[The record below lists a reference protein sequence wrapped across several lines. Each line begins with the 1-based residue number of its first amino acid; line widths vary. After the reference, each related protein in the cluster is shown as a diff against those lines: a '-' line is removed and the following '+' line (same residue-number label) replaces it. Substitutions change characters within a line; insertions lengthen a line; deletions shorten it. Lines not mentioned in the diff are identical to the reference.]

1 MFFRGWQKQSLIEWP
16 GKISTVVF
24 MSGCNFSCPWC
35 YNRDLV
41 LNSEHL
47 PKIFEEEVLEHLNK
61 NKDFL
66 DALVVTGG
74 EPTLCSNSGDLLLFF
89 EKIKR
94 AGFLA
99 GLETNGTHPK
109 FIEKLL
115 KNKLVDYLAM
125 DIKAPLNHEKYNQLV
140 GVEINPHTKFD
151 RSRLSSDDSFVNLK
165 SKIPNHILTNYGVGV
180 NLENIKKSIQLIKDS
195 DIDYEFRTTV
205 VTGLLTVDDIS
216 EIAQE
221 IKGARRYVLQKFH
234 SENSLLAEDKI
245 SKNVQELDLSALAR
259 EIDPLV
265 KCLIRA

>member
-16 GKISTVVF
+16 GNVSTVVF

-47 PKIFEEEVLEHLNK
+47 PKIFEEEVLEYLNK

-94 AGFLA
+94 AGFLV
-99 GLETNGTHPK
+99 GMETNGTHPK

-115 KNKLVDYLAM
+115 KNKLIDYLAM
-125 DIKAPLNHEKYNQLV
+125 DIKAPLNHEKYNQLA
-140 GVEINPHTKFD
+140 GVEID
-151 RSRLSSDDSFVNLK
+151 LD
-165 SKIPNHILTNYGVGV
+165 
-180 NLENIKKSIQLIKDS
+180 NIKKSINLIKGS

-205 VTGLLTVDDIS
+205 VTGLLTVDDIR
-216 EIAQE
+216 EIARE
-221 IKGARRYVLQKFH
+221 IKGARRYVLQKFR

-245 SKNVQELDLSALAR
+245 SKNAQELDLNALAR
-259 EIDPLV
+259 EINPLV